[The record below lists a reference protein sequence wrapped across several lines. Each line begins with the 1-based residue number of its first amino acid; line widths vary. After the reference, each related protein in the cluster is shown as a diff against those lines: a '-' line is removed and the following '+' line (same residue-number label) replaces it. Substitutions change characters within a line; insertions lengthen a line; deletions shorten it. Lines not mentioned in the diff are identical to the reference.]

1 MTPHAVLFPSS
12 GPIPVFGSLGGITGG
27 IGVDDD
33 DELSVVELELA
44 GVDDDELSVVEL
56 ELAGVDDEELAEAGA
71 EEDEDATDDEDE
83 DEDEDE
89 EAGAALLL
97 LVLLLAGGAT
107 TVTVGFVTVFESNV
121 TAVCAKALPFSVA
134 PVFKTIAV

>member
-1 MTPHAVLFPSS
+1 MRSWRKR
-12 GPIPVFGSLGGITGG
+12 GPKRTRMPQMKKMKKRALR
-27 IGVDDD
+27 
-33 DELSVVELELA
+33 
-44 GVDDDELSVVEL
+44 
-56 ELAGVDDEELAEAGA
+56 
-71 EEDEDATDDEDE
+71 
-83 DEDEDE
+83 
-89 EAGAALLL
+89 LLL

>member
-71 EEDEDATDDEDE
+71 EEDEDATDEEDE
-83 DEDEDE
+83 E
-89 EAGAALLL
+89 EAGATLLL

>member
-1 MTPHAVLFPSS
+1 MTRFQGILLSS
-12 GPIPVFGSLGGITGG
+12 GAIPVFGSLGGITGG

-44 GVDDDELSVVEL
+44 GVDD
-56 ELAGVDDEELAEAGA
+56 EELAEAGA
-71 EEDEDATDDEDE
+71 EEDEDATDE
-83 DEDEDE
+83 EDE